1 MAGKSG
7 APWWAH
13 MMLYAGGMTMV
24 VAGGAAAVTQIGL
37 NTANGAVE
45 QEDIL
50 GDAQADMDVE
60 NISGPLNILVLGV
73 DKQGG
78 STRSDTMIM
87 VHINEDLTQASM
99 VSLPRDLYVEI
110 PDCGPDW
117 GNNTC
122 MQKLNHAASISDDW
136 DVTRAN
142 VVSTIYNLTGVEF
155 HMGATVDFN
164 GFMDLVDLVGEI
176 ELCPWHEITSIH
188 GDKKTFPE
196 GCNYYGKEDALDL
209 IRQRYPWDE
218 PEDYENDL
226 WGDYGRQAMQQQAI
240 KALIKELKA
249 DGYHKDPGKLSD
261 VLEGLEG
268 KLTHGHAGRPDHD
281 RPGDEPARPRPR
293 GHHVDPGARHVAGD
307 GGGLFGGHRR
317 GRAAG
322 RGRRIV
328 GRAPERH
335 DGAVD
340 RPRTPNGSS
349 RPATPGRRPTRAA
362 TLRRAPPTDPA
373 GHATRR
379 RYRGVIASGRR
390 RPELGVAWL
399 AKAGRPGGPT

>member
-188 GDKKTFPE
+188 GDKRTFPE

-268 KLTHGHAGRPDHD
+268 KLTMDMPDGLTTID
-281 RPGDEPARPRPR
+281 LAMNLRDLDPEDITSIRVPATSQETE
-293 GHHVDPGARHVAGD
+293 V
-307 GGGLFGGHRR
+307 
-317 GRAAG
+317 
-322 RGRRIV
+322 
-328 GRAPERH
+328 
-335 DGAVD
+335 
-340 RPRTPNGSS
+340 GSS
-349 RPATPGRRPTRAA
+349 EVIAEGEQQAA
-362 TLRRAPPTDPA
+362 ADALWDALQNDTMEQWIAQNPEWVKQTGNAGTETDPT
-373 GHATRR
+373 GD
-379 RYRGVIASGRR
+379 AS
-390 RPELGVAWL
+390 ES
-399 AKAGRPGGPT
+399 TTD

>member
-13 MMLYAGGMTMV
+13 MMLYAGGLTMV

-37 NTANGAVE
+37 NTANNAVE

-50 GDAQADMDVE
+50 GDAQAEMDVE
-60 NISGPLNILVLGV
+60 NIKGPLNILVLGV

-117 GNNTC
+117 GNNPC
-122 MQKLNHAASISDDW
+122 QQKLNHAASISDDW

-142 VVSTIYNLTGVEF
+142 VVETIYNLTGVEF

-209 IRQRYPWDE
+209 IRQRYPWDD
-218 PEDYENDL
+218 PEDYENNL

-249 DGYHKDPGKLSD
+249 DGYHKDPGKLTD

-268 KLTHGHAGRPDHD
+268 KLTMDMPDGLTTID
-281 RPGDEPARPRPR
+281 LAMNLRDLNPEDITSIRVPATSQETE
-293 GHHVDPGARHVAGD
+293 V
-307 GGGLFGGHRR
+307 
-317 GRAAG
+317 
-322 RGRRIV
+322 
-328 GRAPERH
+328 
-335 DGAVD
+335 
-340 RPRTPNGSS
+340 GSS
-349 RPATPGRRPTRAA
+349 EVIAEGEQQIAADALWDALQNDTMDQWIAKYPEWVKQTGNAA
-362 TLRRAPPTDPA
+362 TETTPASTDESPSA
-373 GHATRR
+373 ET
-379 RYRGVIASGRR
+379 
-390 RPELGVAWL
+390 
-399 AKAGRPGGPT
+399 TD

>member
-209 IRQRYPWDE
+209 IRQRYPWDD

-268 KLTHGHAGRPDHD
+268 KLTMDMPDGLTTID
-281 RPGDEPARPRPR
+281 LAMNLRDLDPEDITSIRVPATSQETEVGSSEVIAEGEQQAAADALWDALQNDTMEEWIDQNPEWVKQTGNAATEPGD
-293 GHHVDPGARHVAGD
+293 GASED
-307 GGGLFGGHRR
+307 
-317 GRAAG
+317 
-322 RGRRIV
+322 
-328 GRAPERH
+328 
-335 DGAVD
+335 
-340 RPRTPNGSS
+340 
-349 RPATPGRRPTRAA
+349 
-362 TLRRAPPTDPA
+362 PTD
-373 GHATRR
+373 
-379 RYRGVIASGRR
+379 
-390 RPELGVAWL
+390 
-399 AKAGRPGGPT
+399 